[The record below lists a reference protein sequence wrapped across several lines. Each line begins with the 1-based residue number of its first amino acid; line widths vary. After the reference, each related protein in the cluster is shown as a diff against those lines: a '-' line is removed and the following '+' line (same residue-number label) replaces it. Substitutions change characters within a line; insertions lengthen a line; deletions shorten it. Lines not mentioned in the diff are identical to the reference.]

1 MQPRVHINIYYY
13 SFVGSK
19 ASYFFLL
26 ARLVPFNL
34 ISFLMN
40 DIRYSHALQM
50 PMRRVD
56 HKFRP
61 WKEKKSPLIIVK
73 AQTKGISGSLRA
85 EEWRIE
91 ALGKFPGRLVIIP
104 A

>member
-1 MQPRVHINIYYY
+1 MQLRVHINIYYY

-19 ASYFFLL
+19 ASYFFQL
-26 ARLVPFNL
+26 ARLLPFNL

-56 HKFRP
+56 RKFRP

-73 AQTKGISGSLRA
+73 VQIKV
-85 EEWRIE
+85 
-91 ALGKFPGRLVIIP
+91 LVDH
-104 A
+104 

>member
-1 MQPRVHINIYYY
+1 
-13 SFVGSK
+13 
-19 ASYFFLL
+19 
-26 ARLVPFNL
+26 
-34 ISFLMN
+34 
-40 DIRYSHALQM
+40 M

-85 EEWRIE
+85 EAWRIE
-91 ALGKFPGRLVIIP
+91 ALGKVPGRLVIIP

>member
-1 MQPRVHINIYYY
+1 MQLRVHINIYY

-19 ASYFFLL
+19 ASYFFQL

-34 ISFLMN
+34 LSFLMN
-40 DIRYSHALQM
+40 DIRYSHELQM
-50 PMRRVD
+50 PMRHVD

-73 AQTKGISGSLRA
+73 AQIKV
-85 EEWRIE
+85 
-91 ALGKFPGRLVIIP
+91 LVDH
-104 A
+104 